1 MLAPIGLKWVVSFLS
16 MELDLSLHS
25 SFKSIKKSQEVLVD
39 SRFSFF
45 GVISD
50 YSCRSRTNDVM
61 PTVNPKAI
69 ATFNTEELSAIIT
82 TSHAKGVKVAAHAN
96 TSGVINTLLDLGVDS
111 IEIYDIVDENKN
123 LLRKLS
129 KKREQLF
136 GSQHFL
142 PTISC
147 QKI

>member
-1 MLAPIGLKWVVSFLS
+1 
-16 MELDLSLHS
+16 
-25 SFKSIKKSQEVLVD
+25 
-39 SRFSFF
+39 
-45 GVISD
+45 
-50 YSCRSRTNDVM
+50 M
-61 PTVNPKAI
+61 PTVSAEAI

-82 TSHAKGVKVAAHAN
+82 IAHARGVKVAAHAN

-142 PTISC
+142 LTISC